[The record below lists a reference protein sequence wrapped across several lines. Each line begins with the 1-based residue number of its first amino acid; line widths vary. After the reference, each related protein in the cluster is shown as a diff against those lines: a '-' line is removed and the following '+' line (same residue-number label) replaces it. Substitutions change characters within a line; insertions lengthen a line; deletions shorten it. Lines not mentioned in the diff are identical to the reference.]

1 MIITYCSNK
10 RKNKFVL
17 KKLLTEQ
24 KVSDIT

>member
-1 MIITYCSNK
+1 MIITYCLNK

-24 KVSDIT
+24 KKSDTT